1 MGIFD
6 TVRADE
12 LDEIIDSY
20 IAGSSDVVQDI
31 IGPSPDPATFPGLDA
46 YIRERGYNPAN
57 IRRDITPE
65 QLADLETAAE
75 TEWGVPDPS
84 FVSPMAKVV
93 QTWTD
98 REKISGLHPFDKK
111 VEEVLDDQW
120 KRAEEAGVSFE
131 GAPRYLQRMLWH
143 APETQDT
150 PRAMSKLLG
159 EYYSDAH
166 DNPNWLI
173 HDFKI
178 QREPHTNRLMYEN
191 PETGQAT
198 FFWTP
203 GVQMRDIG
211 MEAPKILGMIGASL
225 AVAGKT
231 KGKGG
236 WTPQILSDVTS
247 YAAARYGELAVARKR
262 GLLKT
267 DIGGGLRDWTNDEM
281 RTQLWKELLLVGG
294 ASASVPVALKLFTPI
309 VGKLTGLDAFKP
321 PKSLPFG
328 MDEFAQAFNQVKTYF
343 DNLGSKGVE
352 LFETMSAPQ
361 IMKAAV
367 ELENIR
373 IVPASPMGKLAA
385 EAEGVPYTPEV
396 FPDTLLKQMDELK
409 LQESGEV
416 PKLLQQ
422 AEKEQA
428 KVFERQKGELV
439 GTGGFPTAAETIL
452 GTGAKAKTEL
462 GEDIIQVAQDVVSK
476 PLSEETAILAQIEK
490 GEPIKTAKAFV
501 KGSMEGGEAGTA
513 VRGTLQK
520 AIDDQLD
527 VFDAEFASIANDLRF
542 GKVISVGPIQDLS
555 RDMIKRIK
563 SSVYPSVEKEIYGSW
578 VTDPLKKVT
587 KKGLPQKITNT
598 QLNNSIG
605 LVRNA
610 KRTAMKNGNYNEYTA
625 LKEIEGAWMDLQ
637 ENAIREQALKLGG
650 EQGEALIKRITDN
663 KNAYRQFIND
673 FEEGLVGDL
682 LKRVPGSTKQVG
694 QYNLDDVAF
703 IKRLLA
709 NSSEADSV
717 VLRDVL
723 NKPEYSDALEWIK
736 GAIKQSYKDQMYTAQ
751 GYKPLTPAQHDAW
764 LQTNRRNYDR
774 WFDEAD
780 RAAFKTADSAA
791 RAVEQRMLAQ
801 NEIIAQ
807 IKKTPWGKD
816 VDVAVE
822 KPSTIFKKTWGGE
835 NFKQSQELHS
845 ILGKGGK
852 AGEEATTGYKAQIM
866 KEMLKK
872 TDNFSSSKKM
882 LDYMTDNRD
891 FLDLWYGK
899 EFAKGFETIQQIV
912 RVFEPKTGSL
922 TGPGLA
928 NRTYMYKMA
937 TDAAR
942 VYVGLFTRPG
952 RILTMV
958 SRLGLNARQNRVV
971 RDLLNPQD
979 LVNRY
984 EATKWLT
991 DPIVQSTLRALQTY
1005 NISEQRPVGEEEPT
1019 VPVARPLTQQETKA
1033 GVGYYNL
1040 GGKVYEA
1047 YNTGGGTKRSKLMPL
1062 RYDI

>member
-6 TVRADE
+6 TVRADP
-12 LDEIIDSY
+12 LDDIIDNY
-20 IAGSSDVVQDI
+20 IAESSDVVQDI
-31 IGPSPDPATFPGLDA
+31 IGPTPDPATFPGLDA

-65 QLADLETAAE
+65 QLAELETAAK
-75 TEWGVPDPS
+75 TDWGAPDPS

-98 REKISGLHPFDKK
+98 REKISGLYPFDKK

-120 KRAEEAGVSFE
+120 KRAEEAGVNFE
-131 GAPRYLQRMLWH
+131 GAPRSLQRVLWH
-143 APETQDT
+143 TPTTQDT

-159 EYYSDAH
+159 EYYSDAY
-166 DNPNWLI
+166 DDPNWLI
-173 HDFKI
+173 HDFKV
-178 QREPHTNRLMYEN
+178 QREPHTDRLMYEN

-198 FFWTP
+198 FYWTP
-203 GVQMRDIG
+203 GVQKEDVG
-211 MEAPKILGMIGASL
+211 MEAPKILGMIAASL
-225 AVAGKT
+225 AATAVT
-231 KGKGG
+231 KGAGG
-236 WTPQILSDVTS
+236 WTPQILSDVVS
-247 YAAARYGELAVARKR
+247 YSAARYGELAVARKR

-267 DIGGGLRDWTNDEM
+267 DVGGGLRDWTDDEI

-294 ASASVPVALKLFTPI
+294 ASASIPVALKLFTPI
-309 VGKLTGLDAFKP
+309 IGKLTQLSAFQP
-321 PKSLPFG
+321 PKGLPFS
-328 MDEFAQAFNQVKTYF
+328 MPEFSQAFNQVKTYF
-343 DNLGSKGVE
+343 DNLGPKGIE

-373 IVPASPMGKLAA
+373 IVPASPMGKLAS
-385 EAEGVPYTPEV
+385 EADGVPYTPEV

-409 LQESGEV
+409 IQESGEV
-416 PKLLQQ
+416 PKLLQLAEKKQ
-422 AEKEQA
+422 AE
-428 KVFERQKGELV
+428 VFERQKGELIT
-439 GTGGFPTAAETIL
+439 TGGFPTATETIL
-452 GTGAKAKTEL
+452 GTGPKARTEL

-490 GEPIKTAKAFV
+490 GEPIGTAQAFV

-520 AIDDQLD
+520 AMDKRLD
-527 VFDAEFASIANDLRF
+527 VFDAEFANIANDLRF
-542 GKVISVGPIQDLS
+542 GKVVSVGPIQDLS

-578 VTDPLKKVT
+578 VTDPLTKVT
-587 KKGLPQKITNT
+587 KKGLPQKITNA
-598 QLNNSIG
+598 QVNSSID
-605 LVRNA
+605 LVRKA
-610 KRTAMKNGNYNEYTA
+610 KRAAMKSGDYNEYTA
-625 LKEIEGAWMDLQ
+625 LKEIEGAWKDLQ

-650 EQGEALIKRITDN
+650 EQGEILIKRINDN
-663 KNAYRQFIND
+663 KAAYRQFIND

-694 QYNLDDVAF
+694 QYSLDDVAF

-717 VLRDVL
+717 VLRSVL
-723 NKPEYSDALEWIK
+723 KKPEYSDALDWIK
-736 GAIKQSYKDQMYTAQ
+736 GAIKQSYKDQMYTGQ

-764 LQTNRRNYDR
+764 LQTNRRNYER
-774 WFDEAD
+774 WFDDAD

-801 NEIIAQ
+801 NEIIAG

-816 VDVAVE
+816 IDVAVE
-822 KPSTIFKKTWGGE
+822 KPSTIFKKTWGGD
-835 NFKQSQELHS
+835 NYKQSQELHS

-866 KEMLKK
+866 REMLKK
-872 TDNFSSSKKM
+872 TDNFSNSTKM
-882 LDYMTDNRD
+882 LKYLDDNRD

-899 EFAKGFETIQQIV
+899 EFAKGYETIQKIV

-928 NRTYMYKMA
+928 NRSYLYKMA
-937 TDAAR
+937 TDFAR

-952 RILTMV
+952 RVLTAV
-958 SRLGLNARQNRVV
+958 SRFGLNARQNRVV

-991 DPIVQSTLRALQTY
+991 DPYVQSTLRALQTY

-1019 VPVARPLTQQETKA
+1019 VPVARPLTQQETEA
-1033 GVGYYNL
+1033 GVEYYNL
-1040 GGKVYEA
+1040 GGEVYQA
-1047 YNTGGGTKRSKLMPL
+1047 YNTGGGIKRSKLMPL